1 VIAVHCRS
9 ESQLILIETLQQ
21 ENAKFAE
28 CQAIEEVTRTVS
40 RLQMLALCQFDRFV
54 KIRQS
59 FCRGRSQRTEPST
72 VGKLYDMFLR
82 CVTSDGET
90 ASLEACH

>member
-1 VIAVHCRS
+1 VHCDS

-40 RLQMLALCQFDRFV
+40 KLHML
-54 KIRQS
+54 
-59 FCRGRSQRTEPST
+59 
-72 VGKLYDMFLR
+72 Y
-82 CVTSDGET
+82 
-90 ASLEACH
+90 ASLVIF

>member
-1 VIAVHCRS
+1 MWIVVHCDS

-40 RLQMLALCQFDRFV
+40 KLHML
-54 KIRQS
+54 
-59 FCRGRSQRTEPST
+59 
-72 VGKLYDMFLR
+72 Y
-82 CVTSDGET
+82 
-90 ASLEACH
+90 ASLVIF